1 MKKKGQQKTN
11 PTTEIGNITNE
22 SRGRNKQNAQTTHTK
37 NKIKYITSLNRKN
50 RKKKNCTNSQA
61 TKGRSL
67 HNITPHVSPLMVPG
81 LAFVLYRHVNLNKE
95 RNKRARCLRV
105 DSLA

>member
-1 MKKKGQQKTN
+1 MKKKKDNKKT
-11 PTTEIGNITNE
+11 PTTGIGNITNE
-22 SRGRNKQNAQTTHTK
+22 SRGRNKQNAQTTYK
-37 NKIKYITSLNRKN
+37 KQNKIHHKSQLKEQE
-50 RKKKNCTNSQA
+50 KKNCTNSQA

-105 DSLA
+105 YSLA